1 MIFTL
6 KNEKNTCNCLVKS
19 LRWAKLTS
27 KLNKIYTCIVYAL
40 IALIFRQLM
49 PFSDNRGKQ
58 VAIVVVILGMASV
71 PGSQNLAHQ
80 FNIMGEF
87 ENWPHEQVEYKYK
100 LKWHWISVTV
110 N

>member
-1 MIFTL
+1 
-6 KNEKNTCNCLVKS
+6 
-19 LRWAKLTS
+19 
-27 KLNKIYTCIVYAL
+27 
-40 IALIFRQLM
+40 M

-100 LKWHWISVTV
+100 LK
-110 N
+110 